1 MVVKVLRPQ
10 GFLLLMGLLLWLYL
24 RQTLIQERLYSRKQ
38 PSWIIVLAFI
48 LTSDTLVSVV

>member
-10 GFLLLMGLLLWLYL
+10 GLLLLMRLLLWLYL

-48 LTSDTLVSVV
+48 

>member
-10 GFLLLMGLLLWLYL
+10 GLLLLMRLLLWLHL